1 MIKKT
6 LATAAVAATALGAT
20 AAAAAPAMAV
30 GDDSLDGNVST
41 NGNGAKKAYGNTTT
55 HGGMSPNM
63 ALIQGSLND
72 ICVPVIP
79 GKTNVGSVV
88 GLVPITVQDILTS
101 NNEMNCNDNS
111 TLQDGDDPL
120 SHLLSN
126 VELLSGNGGSLRG

>member
-20 AAAAAPAMAV
+20 AAAAAPALAV
-30 GDDSLDGNVST
+30 GDDSVDGHTSVS
-41 NGNGAKKAYGNTTT
+41 GNGAEKVFGNTTT

-63 ALIQGSLND
+63 ALVQGSLND
-72 ICVPVIP
+72 ICAPILP

-88 GLVPITVQDILTS
+88 GLVPVTVQDILTS
-101 NNEMNCNDNS
+101 TNEQNCAENS

-120 SHLLSN
+120 SNLLSN
-126 VELLSGNGGSLRG
+126 VEVLSGNGGSLR